1 MEECGMG
8 DIIEH
13 SKRGGKNSL
22 NFDFSLNFYGQIS
35 LALAHIDTILQSY
48 IFGKYKFQHF
58 LILYKY
64 LKPKTYM

>member
-35 LALAHIDTILQSY
+35 LALADIDTILQSY
-48 IFGKYKFQHF
+48 IFWE
-58 LILYKY
+58 I
-64 LKPKTYM
+64 

>member
-35 LALAHIDTILQSY
+35 SAHTDTILQSY
-48 IFGKYKFQHF
+48 IFGKYKFSALSYSIQ
-58 LILYKY
+58 ISKA
-64 LKPKTYM
+64 

>member
-35 LALAHIDTILQSY
+35 LALAHIDTILLQSY
-48 IFGKYKFQHF
+48 IFGKYKFSALSYSIQ
-58 LILYKY
+58 ISKA
-64 LKPKTYM
+64 

>member
-35 LALAHIDTILQSY
+35 LALVLDTILLQSY
-48 IFGKYKFQHF
+48 IFGKYKFSALSDSIQ
-58 LILYKY
+58 Y
-64 LKPKTYM
+64 LKPKI